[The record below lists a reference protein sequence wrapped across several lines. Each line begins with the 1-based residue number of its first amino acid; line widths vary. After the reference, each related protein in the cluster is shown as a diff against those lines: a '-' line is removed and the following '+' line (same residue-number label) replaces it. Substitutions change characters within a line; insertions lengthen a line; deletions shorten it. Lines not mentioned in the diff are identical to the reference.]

1 MRHTRPVRLAALAA
15 ALIAGPVVLT
25 AAPATAVTGPAT
37 PASDTT
43 HAYTAQLI
51 LGDHDRGCSGVL
63 VDREWLLTAAS
74 CFADNP
80 VADLTVPA
88 GKPKLK
94 TTATIGRSDLTS
106 TAGAVRQVVELVP
119 RTDRDVVLARLNRP
133 VTNVTPVALATT
145 APTTGEELKLAGYGR
160 STTEWAPLNLHTG
173 AFSVDTSDATTA
185 TVTGKDGAAACK
197 GDTGGPLVRVTGGT
211 PQLAAL
217 SSRSYQGGCFGT
229 DATETRTGGIAAR
242 VDDLASWVDSKVG
255 APRITDFNCDG
266 TEDIAIADPK
276 ATVGGKAG
284 AGLVRIVYG
293 GGKGTAEIHQDL
305 DWVPD
310 IAETDDWFGEAI
322 ATVDY
327 DEDGCTDLVVG
338 TPSEDIGTATDT
350 GVVDI
355 LHGAPGGLG
364 TGTKKNTHYQQGA
377 GNGSLSAS
385 ANESGDR
392 LGQTLAAATT
402 NAGEP
407 FIVIGEPGEA
417 LGSVVK
423 AGQAFYVHGTTNVS
437 IHQDSLDVPGAVEAN
452 DGFGGAVAADSNHI
466 AISAPGEAI
475 GTKADAGNLAVFDPN
490 KLNAEGRPT
499 PLFGLDQDLDT
510 VSGGAEAGDQ
520 FGKSLALVPYRPAG
534 AATANESILA
544 VGSPGEDLPIDGV
557 DKADVGSVHTFRV
570 TGSGTYSQLSGFSQG
585 TATDDVTGTAEV
597 GDAFGS
603 TLTAVNTAPRAVSTT
618 ETLKLAVGVTGEAI
632 GTVTKAGAIQTFSL
646 LGTPG
651 ANDRWLEAGNGAG
664 IPGTPGAN
672 QNLGSSIHFT
682 GTHLYAGMPYGP
694 SAYGTLYALPMSNVT
709 AGGTVAAVTTYQPGQ
724 GGLPS
729 AGARFGYAAR

>member
-25 AAPATAVTGPAT
+25 AAPATAVTGPASA
-37 PASDTT
+37 ASDTT
-43 HAYTAQLI
+43 HAYTARLI

-80 VADLTVPA
+80 AADLTVPA

-106 TAGAVRQVVELVP
+106 TAGAVREVVELVP

-133 VTNVTPVALATT
+133 VTGVTPIALATT

-160 STTEWAPLNLHTG
+160 SKSEWAPLNLHTG

-211 PQLAAL
+211 HQLAAL

-242 VDDLASWVDSKVG
+242 VDDLASWVDSTVG

-266 TEDIAIADPK
+266 AEDIAIADPK
-276 ATVGGKAG
+276 ATVGGKAD

-310 IAETDDWFGEAI
+310 TSETGDWFGEAL

-338 TPSEDIGTATDT
+338 TSAEDIGTATDT

-364 TGTKKNTHYQQGA
+364 TGTKKNTHFQQGA
-377 GNGSLSAS
+377 GGGSLGAS
-385 ANESGDR
+385 GNESGDR
-392 LGQTLAAATT
+392 LGQALAAGVT

-407 FIVIGEPGEA
+407 FVVIGQPGEA
-417 LGSVVK
+417 LGSITK

-437 IHQDSLDVPGAVEAN
+437 IHQDSLDVPGAAETN
-452 DGFGGAVAADSNHI
+452 DVFGSAVAADSNHI
-466 AISAPGEAI
+466 AISAPGDAI
-475 GTKADAGNLAVFDPN
+475 GTKADAGNLMVFDPN

-499 PLFGLDQDLDT
+499 PLFGFDQDLDT
-510 VSGGAEAGDQ
+510 VSGGAEAGDR
-520 FGKSLALVPYRPAG
+520 FGKSLALVPYRPSG

-570 TGSGTYSQLSGFSQG
+570 TASGTYSELNAFSQG
-585 TATDDVTGTAEV
+585 TATDDVTGTAEA
-597 GDAFGS
+597 GDVFGS

-618 ETLKLAVGVTGEAI
+618 ASLKLAVGAPDEAL
-632 GTVTKAGAIQTFSL
+632 GTVAKAGAVQTFSL
-646 LGTPG
+646 LGAPG
-651 ANDRWLEAGNGAG
+651 ANDRWLEAGNGLPGA
-664 IPGTPGAN
+664 PGTNHFVGGN
-672 QNLGSSIHFT
+672 IHFT
-682 GTHLYAGMPYGP
+682 GTHLYVGMPYA
-694 SAYGTLYALPMSNVT
+694 STYGALHALPMSNVT
-709 AGGTVAAVTTYQPGQ
+709 AGGTVAAITTYQPGQ